1 MTTAGACFYSAC
13 KKRIPQRQIFR
24 RLPKSA
30 GGRGEGIIATAIHSF
45 TGRARDP
52 GERPQQAGGEFVICY
67 RTYRTKRPPI
77 CHCTNTRTME
87 PPAIR
92 GRGDAEKYRRPMQ
105 TAQVKKR
112 TRNCKNVF
120 PGSGTHGP
128 IYGANLERIS
138 RGKRHIT
145 QIITTLKKAFPAAKK
160 KRAAGIR
167 RRQSPRVQKVK
178 NYRPYIDRRP
188 NCPSEFFLYHARQ
201 GRGRPD
207 RRQEH
212 EPKQTVSHG

>member
-1 MTTAGACFYSAC
+1 MNS
-13 KKRIPQRQIFR
+13 
-24 RLPKSA
+24 
-30 GGRGEGIIATAIHSF
+30 
-45 TGRARDP
+45 TGRADP
-52 GERPQQAGGEFVICY
+52 GGQAQQEGGGFVICY

-92 GRGDAEKYRRPMQ
+92 EAWGMLESFAFPIP
-105 TAQVKKR
+105 TAPVKKR

-145 QIITTLKKAFPAAKK
+145 QIITTLKKRRFRRLKKEGCRDQAQAIPPGSKSQKLPAIYRPAAKLSERVFSLS
-160 KRAAGIR
+160 RATGAG
-167 RRQSPRVQKVK
+167 
-178 NYRPYIDRRP
+178 
-188 NCPSEFFLYHARQ
+188 EARQ
-201 GRGRPD
+201 EAR
-207 RRQEH
+207 
-212 EPKQTVSHG
+212 T